1 MNVTQKDFDFMVEIL
16 TRDIIAL
23 LMERKGLDMG
33 TAFDTFYNSD
43 TYQTLLRPASG
54 LYFQSAG
61 YVYSFLDTELKT
73 GKMG

>member
-16 TRDIIAL
+16 TSDIIAL
-23 LMERKGLDMG
+23 LMERRELDME

-43 TYQTLLRPASG
+43 TYQALLRPATG
-54 LYFQSAG
+54 LFFQSAG
-61 YVYSFLDTELKT
+61 YVYSFLETELRT